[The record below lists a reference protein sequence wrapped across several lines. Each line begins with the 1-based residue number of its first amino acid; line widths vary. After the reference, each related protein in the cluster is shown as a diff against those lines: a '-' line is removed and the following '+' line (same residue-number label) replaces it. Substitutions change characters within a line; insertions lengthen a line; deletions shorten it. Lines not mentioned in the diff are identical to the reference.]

1 MKRKR
6 LTITAGAATCLL
18 AIAGF
23 SSPGRATL
31 GRVYSMLRGAAPA
44 LAPPGSDIEQNA
56 RSKYGWANINTTQ
69 VRGVITFFD
78 PTGAIARRANITFYQ
93 KHPDRLRVE
102 IEQDGLILVQGCDS
116 GDAWQA
122 RADSLSDDD
131 QRNIRAWLRLWPDRL
146 FDVRAAGGNYREVG
160 RQVEDS
166 KQGSP
171 GRSPTDLRPAKQLDL
186 VEVEDTIGP
195 GKIQKNPDRRTI
207 TYLID
212 RASTMVYSA
221 RWMEPDDPNVE
232 MREGTGTATKQ
243 VQVDYESWRRVD
255 GVLWP
260 MEVTHR
266 FGGRVDFRIDVKDVF
281 VNPRLSEVVF
291 QKP

>member
-1 MKRKR
+1 
-6 LTITAGAATCLL
+6 
-18 AIAGF
+18 
-23 SSPGRATL
+23 
-31 GRVYSMLRGAAPA
+31 MLRGAVP
-44 LAPPGSDIEQNA
+44 APPEPDTEQNA
-56 RSKYGWANINTTQ
+56 RAKYAWTNINTTR

-93 KHPDRLRVE
+93 RHPDRLRVE
-102 IEQDGLILVQGCDS
+102 IEQDGLILIQGCDA

-122 RADSLSDDD
+122 RADTLSDDA

-146 FDVRAAGGNYREVG
+146 FDARAAGGNYREVG
-160 RQVEDS
+160 TRFEDS
-166 KQGSP
+166 KEASP
-171 GRSPTDLRPAKQLDL
+171 GRQASVLRPAREFDV

-195 GKIQKNPDRRTI
+195 GSSQRNTDRRAI

-212 RASTMVYSA
+212 RASSMVYSA
-221 RWMEPDDPNVE
+221 RWMEPYDPNAQL
-232 MREGTGTATKQ
+232 MEGSDIATKQ
-243 VQVDYESWRRVD
+243 VQVDYESWRRID

-266 FGGRVDFRIDVKDVF
+266 MGGRVDFRIDVKDVF
-281 VNPRLSEVVF
+281 VDPRLSEVVF